1 MGMGLVRRSAVLGC
15 ALVATVAL
23 FLTSPSGAAGA
34 TTFDRIVVFGDSL
47 SDSGNAFVLWD
58 TLSAPPYESLDP
70 LGIPDA
76 PYAKGGHH
84 FTNGATW
91 VEQFARPLALA
102 GDARPALPSAGPSG
116 GNYAVGGARAY
127 DDGMNANLPAQV
139 ATYLADAGGAASTD
153 TLYVIEFGG
162 NDLRDAL
169 AVLAGGGDPGA
180 VLQGSIASIGN
191 NVGALYAAGARRFLV
206 WNAPDLRLAPAIRG
220 LDGMYPG
227 IGMAAGMLSQAFNA
241 GLAGVLG
248 SPGLSDL
255 PGIEITLFDV
265 FQKVHEIAANPQ
277 AYGLDVVD
285 AACVTPG
292 IPPFACQE
300 PEAYLFWDGIHPTT
314 AVHGLLAQAVSAR
327 LAQ

>member
-1 MGMGLVRRSAVLGC
+1 MGMGLLRRSAVLGC
-15 ALVATVAL
+15 ALVATVAM

-47 SDSGNAFVLWD
+47 SDSGNAFALWE
-58 TLSAPPYESLDP
+58 TLSTPPYESLDP

-76 PYAKGGHH
+76 PYAQGGHH
-84 FTNGATW
+84 FSNGATW

-102 GDARPALPSAGPSG
+102 GNARPALQGAGSNAA
-116 GNYAVGGARAY
+116 NYAVGGARAY

-139 ATYLADAGGAASTD
+139 ATYLADAGGAASAD
-153 TLYVIEFGG
+153 ALYVIEFGG

-169 AVLAGGGDPGA
+169 SVLGMGGDPGA
-180 VLQGSIASIGN
+180 LLQASLASIGCN
-191 NVGALYAAGARRFLV
+191 IGSLYAAGARRFLV
-206 WNAPDLRLAPAIRG
+206 WNAPDLRLAPAIRA
-220 LDGMYPG
+220 LDGWYPG
-227 IGMAAGMLSQAFNA
+227 TRMAAGMLSQSFNA
-241 GLAGVLG
+241 GLAGMVG

-255 PGIEITLFDV
+255 PGIEIALFDV
-265 FQKVHEIAANPQ
+265 YGKVNEIAADPQ

-292 IPPFACQE
+292 IPPFACRE
-300 PEAYLFWDGIHPTT
+300 PEAYLFWDGIHPTA
-314 AVHGLLAQAVSAR
+314 AVHGMLAQAVSAR